1 MSFYGNRGGHAPV
14 RTATQLSEVLR
25 GPLYLVLT
33 GTVDVI
39 FPQTGRAA
47 PSAKVGFRAVR
58 PMGSDAELLASGT
71 WINWK
76 QWNEVV
82 VPLFEDQRVTAWFGT
97 LGGDT
102 GDDVVLPR
110 DIYVPGGSGEIA
122 TTSGGTV
129 LSEGTVVGTKTPT
142 QRQVA
147 SMFLSSDEYIT
158 ALGGLILLY
167 AQAAGYE

>member
-1 MSFYGNRGGHAPV
+1 MGFYGLRGGNAPM
-14 RTATQLSEVLR
+14 RTATELSSVLK

-33 GTVDVI
+33 GKVMAV
-39 FPQTGRAA
+39 FPDTGRAA
-47 PSAKVGFRAVR
+47 PSRRVGFRAVL
-58 PMGSDAELLASGT
+58 PMADDATLLASGT

-97 LGGDT
+97 LGGDS

-110 DIYVPGGSGEIA
+110 DVYVPGGSGEIA

-142 QRQVA
+142 QREV
-147 SMFLSSDEYIT
+147 SPMFTSSDEYVE
-158 ALGGLILLY
+158 ALGGLILHY
-167 AQAAGYE
+167 AQAAGYN